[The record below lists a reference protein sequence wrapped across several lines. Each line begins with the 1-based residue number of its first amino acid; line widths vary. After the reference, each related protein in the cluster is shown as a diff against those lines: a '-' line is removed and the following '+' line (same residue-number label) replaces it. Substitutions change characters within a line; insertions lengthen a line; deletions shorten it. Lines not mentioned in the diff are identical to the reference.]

1 MTRKEMLLVQLM
13 EEAAEVVQGV
23 SKCLR
28 FGTSH
33 TWPALEKTAEYRLM
47 TELIDLSTLV
57 KMCRDEGVIGQLP
70 VDYKERMEAKRAKV
84 EKYMAMSVEL
94 GKVS

>member
-1 MTRKEMLLVQLM
+1 MTRSEALLVQLM
-13 EEAAEVVQGV
+13 EEASEVAQGA

-28 FGTSH
+28 FGTNH
-33 TWPALEKTAEYRLM
+33 TWPALEKTAEYRL
-47 TELIDLSTLV
+47 TQELIELLAMIE
-57 KMCRDEGVIGQLP
+57 MCQGEGIISPWPHDTRQ
-70 VDYKERMEAKRAKV
+70 RMDAKRAKV

>member
-13 EEAAEVVQGV
+13 EEAAEVVQGA

-28 FGTSH
+28 FGTNH
-33 TWPALEKTAEYRLM
+33 EWPSLEKTAEYRLM

-57 KMCRDEGVIGQLP
+57 KMCRDEGVIEQLP
-70 VDYKERMEAKRAKV
+70 VDYKERMEAKEAKV
-84 EKYMAMSVEL
+84 NKYMQLSTEL
-94 GKVS
+94 GKIT

>member
-13 EEAAEVVQGV
+13 EEAAEIVQGV

-28 FGTSH
+28 FGTNH
-33 TWPALEKTAEYRLM
+33 QWPALEKTAEYRLM
-47 TELIDLSTLV
+47 SELIDLSTLV
-57 KMCRDEGVIGQLP
+57 EMCREEGVIGP
-70 VDYKERMEAKRAKV
+70 TPADFEERMDAKRAKV
-84 EKYMAMSVEL
+84 NKYMQISVEL

>member
-28 FGTSH
+28 FGTNH
-33 TWPALEKTAEYRLM
+33 EWPALEKTAEYRLM

-57 KMCRDEGVIGQLP
+57 KMCRDEGVIEKLP
-70 VDYKERMEAKRAKV
+70 VDYKERMDAKKLKV
-84 EKYMAMSVEL
+84 EKYLLLSAEL
-94 GKVS
+94 GKLT